1 MGKESNKYEKQTL
14 VPFSLSDIYNFIT
27 IFAIMSEKEKRW
39 FDSIAGQINKK
50 TGSKYNSS
58 VI

>member
-27 IFAIMSEKEKRW
+27 IFAIMSEKTYEENTANYRL
-39 FDSIAGQINKK
+39 FESE
-50 TGSKYNSS
+50 
-58 VI
+58 